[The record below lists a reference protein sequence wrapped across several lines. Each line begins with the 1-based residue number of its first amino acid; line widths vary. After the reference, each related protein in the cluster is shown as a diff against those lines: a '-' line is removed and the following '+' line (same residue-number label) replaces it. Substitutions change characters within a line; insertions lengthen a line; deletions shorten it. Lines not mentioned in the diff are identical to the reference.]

1 MFFRLI
7 SKFRAENVIKA
18 WLFNDFFCSQL
29 AQSSR
34 SAKTFAAFFYGF
46 ALKNWHKILVAAAA
60 DAPPRLVLRCEQKKL
75 LKNLRDFGYS
85 C

>member
-18 WLFNDFFCSQL
+18 QLFYALSCSQL
-29 AQSSR
+29 AQPSR
-34 SAKTFAAFFYGF
+34 SAKTFAPFFYGF

-60 DAPPRLVLRCEQKKL
+60 DAPPRLVLRCEQKKS
-75 LKNLRDFGYS
+75 LKNLRAFGYS